1 MPEIAYTLTINTIH
15 QITKEVNTMPTILYF
30 LGGILIGVPLFGIVR
45 SLIGTGRI
53 AKKLR
58 QTLMMLH

>member
-1 MPEIAYTLTINTIH
+1 
-15 QITKEVNTMPTILYF
+15 MPTILYF

>member
-1 MPEIAYTLTINTIH
+1 
-15 QITKEVNTMPTILYF
+15 MPTILYV
-30 LGGILIGVPLFGIVR
+30 LGGILIGAPVCGIIR
-45 SLIGTGRI
+45 SLIGTGKI